1 MKIWDKNKTLLR
13 EIIMNETLTVASF
26 LNTQGTDRWIFI
38 DYFHERVKISLRLFG
53 KKIRQLSTLMSVM
66 KL

>member
-1 MKIWDKNKTLLR
+1 
-13 EIIMNETLTVASF
+13 MNETLTVASF

-53 KKIRQLSTLMSVM
+53 KNIRQLSTLISVM